1 MKSRSFFVYLGLLAV
16 LLLSIGTASW
26 YDILSQSPLP
36 WLKGGVATNPAAALF
51 VPRQAPLMLS
61 MVVNPEKLA
70 ALGLVQTPYGKRRET
85 LQELQQAKTSL
96 MSATGLDY
104 TKQIEP
110 WLGNEISF
118 AVTTLDVDRNLEN
131 GVTPGYLLVVEA
143 RDKELAKEFL
153 QLAYTE
159 QALAP
164 DSGLRYETYKG
175 VNLVIPDAKTKQFAS
190 AIVGNYVLFASEGK
204 VLRSAINTVQVPD
217 LNLSHDPQYLAAL
230 ETIDRDHIGIAVANL
245 PALSAWIAND
255 INPEEPTL
263 KQRLAVT
270 LSLQNQGL
278 IAETALIGDTEPA
291 LNRPILTEPVE
302 ALTYVPPQALLA
314 VAGRDLKQLWTD
326 ATTGLN
332 PRSPLSQ
339 ILQQSVV
346 AIQEPLGID
355 LPADIF
361 DWISS
366 DYALA
371 IVPNL
376 DRKNSVDWLFVAER
390 EPEVNIDPII
400 EHFDELAQEKGLSV
414 GRLPLGDRQVTAWTA
429 IDTSNQDDDLVQ
441 LNAQVQG
448 AHLSVENYE
457 LFASSVKALS
467 RAVNANKKQS
477 LLDNKNFKVSLQQ
490 LPSEN
495 GGYLYADWRQGAQLF
510 KTQVPILRV
519 VDYVAKPFFNHLN
532 SLSLTS
538 SGNTED
544 IRRSTLFFT
553 LSSDRLEN

>member
-16 LLLSIGTASW
+16 LLLSVGAASW
-26 YDILSQSPLP
+26 YGIFAQSPLP

-85 LQELQQAKTSL
+85 LQELKQAKTSL
-96 MSATGLDY
+96 LSATGLDY

-110 WLGNEISF
+110 WLGNEISL
-118 AVTTLDVDRNLEN
+118 AVTTLDVDRNPDN
-131 GVTPGYLLVVEA
+131 GIIPGYLLVVEA
-143 RDKELAKEFL
+143 RDKDLAKEFL

-159 QALAP
+159 QALNP
-164 DSGLRYETYKG
+164 DADLSYETYKG
-175 VNLVIPDAKTKQFAS
+175 VSLVIPDADTKQFAS

-204 VLRSAINTVQVPD
+204 VLRNAINTVQVPD
-217 LNLSHDPQYLAAL
+217 LNLSHDPQYNEAL

-255 INPEEPTL
+255 LNPEEPTL
-263 KQRLAVT
+263 KQRLAIT
-270 LSLQNQGL
+270 LSLQSKGL
-278 IAETALIGDTEPA
+278 IAETALIGDTESA
-291 LNRPILTEPVE
+291 LDRPTLTEPVE
-302 ALTYVPPQALLA
+302 ALSYIPPQALLA

-339 ILQQSVV
+339 ILQQAVV
-346 AIQEPLGID
+346 AVQEPLGID
-355 LPADIF
+355 LPVDIF
-361 DWISS
+361 DWISG

-371 IVPNL
+371 IAPTE
-376 DRKNSVDWLFVAER
+376 DARKVDWLFVAARDE
-390 EPEVNIDPII
+390 ETNIDPII

-414 GRLPLGDRQVTAWTA
+414 GRLPLGDRRVTAWTA
-429 IDTSNQDDDLVQ
+429 IDTTDRDDLVQ

-457 LFASSVKALS
+457 LFASAVKVLS
-467 RAVNANKKQS
+467 RAVGSQKTIS
-477 LLDNKNFKVSLQQ
+477 TRQQ
-490 LPSEN
+490 KL
-495 GGYLYADWRQGAQLF
+495 
-510 KTQVPILRV
+510 
-519 VDYVAKPFFNHLN
+519 
-532 SLSLTS
+532 
-538 SGNTED
+538 
-544 IRRSTLFFT
+544 
-553 LSSDRLEN
+553 